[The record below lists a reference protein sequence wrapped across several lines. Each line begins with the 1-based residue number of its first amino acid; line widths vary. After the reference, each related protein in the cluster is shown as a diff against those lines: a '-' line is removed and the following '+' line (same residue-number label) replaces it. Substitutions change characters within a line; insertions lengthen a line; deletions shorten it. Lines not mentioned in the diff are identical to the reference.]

1 MIGSLIKQVEESEI
15 DSKEKNIAQ
24 HRVNLK
30 GAKKGDATSVAIMLL
45 PSGNIA
51 IRGLATKLYI
61 SLEKGIKINVITKM
75 HIILR
80 RTAFRNSKR

>member
-1 MIGSLIKQVEESEI
+1 MKGI
-15 DSKEKNIAQ
+15 EKNIPQ

-45 PSGNIA
+45 PSGNFA

-75 HIILR
+75 HVILHK
-80 RTAFRNSKR
+80 TAFRNSSR